1 MNISVYLHWWKFTAE
16 WLKLLVA
23 FLLLLD
29 RLDIAS
35 AALENEVV
43 KPETVMGE
51 LGSVIES

>member
-16 WLKLLVA
+16 WLKLLAA

-43 KPETVMGE
+43 KPDTVMGE
-51 LGSVIES
+51 FGSVIES